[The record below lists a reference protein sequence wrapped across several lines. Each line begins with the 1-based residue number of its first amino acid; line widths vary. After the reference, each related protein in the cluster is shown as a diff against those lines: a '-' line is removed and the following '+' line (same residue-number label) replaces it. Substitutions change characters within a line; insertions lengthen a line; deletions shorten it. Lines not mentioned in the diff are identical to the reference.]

1 MESNLPQ
8 NIGEYVEVFKKRKKL
23 FLIPFFL
30 TAALVAGVYPLLPK
44 IYRAAALVMIN
55 DNELMPAH
63 DSGKKKG
70 GKGSDVGKRLRSVY
84 VELLEPETAQ
94 QLAESMGVA
103 EKYKDDP
110 KRLKRWVSRFRRN
123 LEIVEQEDGVVE
135 IGARASDPSYAQ
147 KSANAIADLVVFLDR
162 KAQEDEA
169 EKQIRF
175 LEQQLRIYKS
185 RIQDSE
191 KSFVVSKVG
200 TEVDDAMRRRSA
212 LLDQIDQF
220 EKNTPAIAQ
229 NQNPTVYKLQTELAD
244 NRSRLNQ
251 LSLTARDDSPM
262 VRDLRKRISELETA
276 ISHEKDNASDSMP
289 IAPGNPAYAQAL
301 RQLREVNNE
310 IAFLR
315 KRQSNLEQGS
325 AYISEDEASAKQKE
339 QNVNEDIY
347 KGLLQSLE
355 AAQMQL
361 RLATFGD
368 NGGVRILEEAEKPIL
383 PVWPLPWQA
392 AGFGAFLAFAA
403 GGIAV
408 LIREMTDTS
417 MRGVEDAQRSFKQP
431 ILAAIPDL
439 YPVKSN
445 LESAKAGEVSP
456 QMVTLHN
463 PQSLPAEHYRLLR
476 TRILFMT
483 QKRPVQVLLF
493 SSAMAGEGKTTTSCN
508 MAISMANELDK
519 KIVLVDCD
527 LRQSAVARYLAL
539 NDKKGL
545 HEYLQENAPV
555 DSILKPTRLERLSV
569 ITGGEPVSNPSKLMS
584 SPRLAELIRELR
596 ERFDYIILDAAP
608 IVPLADVP
616 LLLSHV
622 DAVALVA
629 QVGKTPKKFVRQAI
643 QTVENAQRAPLLGLV
658 LTRAE
663 NTLPTYVNQYF
674 VSGSARRPR
683 K

>member
-8 NIGEYVEVFKKRKKL
+8 SVGEYVEVFRKRKKL
-23 FLIPFFL
+23 FLIPFLL
-30 TAALVAGVYPLLPK
+30 TAALVAGIYPLLPK
-44 IYRAAALVMIN
+44 VYRSEATIIMSDDQLI
-55 DNELMPAH
+55 PTH
-63 DSGKKKG
+63 DKRGKG
-70 GKGSDVGKRLRSVY
+70 GVDVAKRLRSVY
-84 VELLEPETAQ
+84 VEIMEPEIMI
-94 QLAESMGVA
+94 QLAETMGVA
-103 EKYKDDP
+103 DNYRDDP
-110 KRLKRWVSRFRRN
+110 KKLKRWVNKFRRN
-123 LEIVEQEDGVVE
+123 LEITELGDGVVA
-135 IGARASDPSYAQ
+135 IAANAGDASYAQ
-147 KSANAIADLVVFLDR
+147 KSANAVADLIVFIDR
-162 KAQEDEA
+162 KSGQNAA

-200 TEVDDAMRRRSA
+200 GEVEDAMRRRSA
-212 LLDQIDQF
+212 LLDQIDHF

-229 NQNPTVYKLQTELAD
+229 NQNPAAYKLQAELSET
-244 NRSRLNQ
+244 RSRLNQ
-251 LSLTARDDSPM
+251 LAMTARDDSPM
-262 VRDLRKRISELETA
+262 VRDLRRRIAELETA
-276 ISHEKDNASDSMP
+276 ISREKDNGSDSMP
-289 IAPGNPAYAQAL
+289 AVPGNPAYAQAL

-310 IAFLR
+310 IGFLR
-315 KRQSNLEQGS
+315 KRQSNLEQGT
-325 AYISEDEASAKQKE
+325 AYISEDEVSAKAKE

-347 KGLLQSLE
+347 RNLLQSLE
-355 AAQMQL
+355 AAQMKL
-361 RLATFGD
+361 RLATFGE
-368 NGGVRILEEAEKPIL
+368 GGNVRLLEEAEKPML
-383 PVWPLPWQA
+383 PSWPLPWQA
-392 AGFGAFLAFAA
+392 AGFGVFLALAA

-408 LIREMTDTS
+408 LIRELTDTS
-417 MRGVEDAQRSFKQP
+417 LRGVEDAQRSFKQP

-545 HEYLQENAPV
+545 HEYLQDHASL

-569 ITGGEPVSNPSKLMS
+569 ITGGEPVANPSKLMA

-622 DAVALVA
+622 DAVSLVA

-643 QTVENAQRAPLLGLV
+643 QTLENAQRAPLLGLV

-674 VSGSARRPR
+674 VSGSVRRPR